1 MEPVVVIKV
10 VKPDG
15 SCWEA
20 RVEPNEMA
28 EAGKLHQLESRLN
41 EQAEKLRQ
49 IPTGS
54 DLLAAMQQV
63 LSNVMAN
70 LDQRLSDQSHTI
82 EVLKTT
88 INQTD
93 ELLERM
99 MDAMGQA
106 RQSEEPRDY
115 ASEMAFEEGHRQR

>member
-49 IPTGS
+49 IPTNN
-54 DLLAAMQQV
+54 DLLAAMQQL
-63 LSNVMAN
+63 LSNVMAK

-82 EVLKTT
+82 DILKTT

-99 MDAMGQA
+99 MDAMAAA
-106 RQSEEPRDY
+106 RQTGETPDY
-115 ASEMAFEEGHRQR
+115 VSEMSVEEGYRQR